1 MTRASIHSWLAER
14 QPEPPADLAVKLAE
28 CVDAAPDAVLAG
40 DSLAEVIGALGTWL
54 LQSVVDH
61 PKSSYD
67 AAMELLAADAFVTY
81 AFEAASEEGSDVRGL
96 ATQLLTRV
104 RA

>member
-1 MTRASIHSWLAER
+1 VTRASIHSWLAER
-14 QPEPPADLAVKLAE
+14 QPEPPTDLAVKLAE
-28 CVDAAPDAVLAG
+28 CVDAAPEAVLAG
-40 DSLAEVIGALGTWL
+40 DSMAEVIGSLGTWL
-54 LQSVVDH
+54 LQSVVERQ
-61 PKSSYD
+61 KSSYD
-67 AAMELLAADAFVTY
+67 AALDLLAADAFVTY